1 MKGLFV
7 KCHPNCVFKIRKYFV
22 PQTLLVSSS
31 CQRFHWCSTLFLIF
45 SWLSPVSKPVF
56 ILSSVTYC
64 VVSLISPSV
73 SDPGFILLFPH
84 VHPISLCLL
93 PCDCPYLSMPILM
106 SSVQLVILCILLAM
120 TQEVAIYLI
129 RLSQKS
135 PRLEH
140 PCVCSCTSNQLCIN
154 LTCALAAHAPSR
166 WTHVPLHLHL
176 FPEEPRVCASTSWL
190 LPPRIWP
197 MAGLW
202 RQYRRW
208 RSSKHGCA
216 RASASPSELHK
227 CAWVWNSCSRFSPP
241 PLWFSISHTHVPQHL
256 LGRTKH

>member
-1 MKGLFV
+1 M
-7 KCHPNCVFKIRKYFV
+7 Y
-22 PQTLLVSSS
+22 
-31 CQRFHWCSTLFLIF
+31 
-45 SWLSPVSKPVF
+45 
-56 ILSSVTYC
+56 
-64 VVSLISPSV
+64 PSGN
-73 SDPGFILLFPH
+73 D
-84 VHPISLCLL
+84 
-93 PCDCPYLSMPILM
+93 
-106 SSVQLVILCILLAM
+106 
-120 TQEVAIYLI
+120 TQEVAVYLI

-241 PLWFSISHTHVPQHL
+241 PLWFSISHTHTYPNIYLEELSINVLFL
-256 LGRTKH
+256 LSGYAKHVEKLSDVSTKHYRKCCLLTVVSLR